1 MSDLMRFF
9 VWLTTYANHH
19 EFLAMVRQGSGL
31 RVVYGGNFIDACHV
45 AQAVGGFISQV
56 VS

>member
-1 MSDLMRFF
+1 MRFF